1 MHRSYWD
8 IEAYVR
14 DFQERRW
21 REAEQRR
28 MADQAARREASSAAE
43 NSIDGAIA
51 RLMNAWMARFD
62 STPPAEARR
71 PVAEP
76 KATADAE
83 TVSQPQRSTRGR
95 LAQPY
100 ADMAVIA
107 RGTKAGVVEQP
118 SGVSDR

>member
-1 MHRSYWD
+1 MHRSHWD
-8 IEAYVR
+8 IEVYAK

-28 MADQAARREASSAAE
+28 MADQAAGNEASSAAE

-51 RLMNAWMARFD
+51 RLLNAWMARFD
-62 STPPAEARR
+62 STPPAEARH

-76 KATADAE
+76 KATANAE
-83 TVSQPQRSTRGR
+83 IVSQPQRSTRGR

-100 ADMAVIA
+100 ADMIVIA

-118 SGVSDR
+118 SVVSDC